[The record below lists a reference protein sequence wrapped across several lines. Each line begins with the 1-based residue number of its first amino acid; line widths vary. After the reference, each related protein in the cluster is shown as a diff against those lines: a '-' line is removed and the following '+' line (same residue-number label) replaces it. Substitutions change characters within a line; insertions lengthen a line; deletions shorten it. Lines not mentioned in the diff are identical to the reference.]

1 MAEPLQNAGVRFPP
15 PLLFVAGLAIGLLLD
30 HGVRALPLSH
40 IGWAL
45 LEGAGVGLV
54 LAGGC
59 LVAWGMLTFRAA
71 RTAIVPHHPASRLVE
86 RGPYRFTRNP
96 MYTGL
101 TIAYIGGALILNTA
115 WAIIILPAVLALL
128 VRLVVRREEAYL
140 SDAFGAE
147 YTAYQSRVRRWL

>member
-1 MAEPLQNAGVRFPP
+1 
-15 PLLFVAGLAIGLLLD
+15 
-30 HGVRALPLSH
+30 
-40 IGWAL
+40 
-45 LEGAGVGLV
+45 
-54 LAGGC
+54 
-59 LVAWGMLTFRAA
+59 
-71 RTAIVPHHPASRLVE
+71 
-86 RGPYRFTRNP
+86 

-128 VRLVVRREEAYL
+128 VRLVIRREEAYL